1 MSIAWHSED
10 NELFL
15 NPRLPLETSE
25 RYLRAWKTHTQ
36 NLQGQIGIATSGSTG
51 EMGRLILLSKSA
63 ILASAAAVN
72 QRLQSNHRDIWLK
85 TLPSF
90 HVGGLGILARAHL
103 SGARVVEVSDRR
115 WDPAVFHAD
124 LQASKATQVSLVPTQ
139 LFDLVQANLAAPKSL
154 RAAVIGGGACAE
166 DLLRRAHA
174 LGWPALPSY
183 GMTECCS
190 QIATALLPKDPRMI
204 PLPHVLVR
212 IGHGDRIEI
221 QSASLMTGQIVFSKD
236 GERFEDPKVEG
247 WFAAEDRGRLLP
259 DGSLEVLGRT
269 ADFVKIGGEGVVVSR
284 LETRL
289 EELKL
294 ALGYRHDAAIL
305 SVGDDRLGAR
315 IDLVTNHFGA
325 ETDLLVSRFNDSV
338 LPFERIRKV
347 HSVSEVPRS
356 PLGKLLRGPALSLV
370 SLELSADL

>member
-25 RYLRAWKTHTQ
+25 RYLRAWQAHTQ
-36 NLQGQIGIATSGSTG
+36 DLRGQIGIATSGSTG

-72 QRLQSNHRDIWLK
+72 QRLQSNHRDVWLK

-124 LQASKATQVSLVPTQ
+124 LVACNATQVSLVPTQ
-139 LFDLVQANLAAPKSL
+139 LFDLVQANLAAPKSV
-154 RAAVIGGGACAE
+154 RAVVIGGGACAD

-190 QIATALLPKDPRMI
+190 QIATALSPNDSRMV

-212 IGHGDRIEI
+212 IGEGERIEI
-221 QSASLMTGQIVFSKD
+221 RSASLLTGQIVFSKE
-236 GERFEDPKVEG
+236 GERFEDPKLDG

-259 DGSLEVLGRT
+259 DGGLEVLGRT
-269 ADFVKIGGEGVVVSR
+269 TDFVKIGGEGVVISR

-289 EELKL
+289 EEIKL
-294 ALGYRHDAAIL
+294 ALGYRFDAAIL
-305 SVGDDRLGAR
+305 SVGDERLGSR
-315 IDLVTNHFGA
+315 IDLVTNDSGP
-325 ETDLLVSRFNDSV
+325 ETDRLVARFNESV
-338 LPFERIRKV
+338 LPFERIRRV
-347 HSVSEVPRS
+347 HHLNEIPRS

-370 SLELSADL
+370 SFEPSADL